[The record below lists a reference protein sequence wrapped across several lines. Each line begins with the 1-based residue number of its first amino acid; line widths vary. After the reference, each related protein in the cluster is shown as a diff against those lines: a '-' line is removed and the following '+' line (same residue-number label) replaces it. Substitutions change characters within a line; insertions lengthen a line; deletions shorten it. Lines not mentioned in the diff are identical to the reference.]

1 MGDGRKEEKMKG
13 SRPKA
18 EVNMRRARY
27 GDMLS
32 YYSVSSYG
40 LAMERRRKGRRENEK
55 EGQCRRERGDLPSY
69 RSACSAILAK
79 NTHSSLS
86 MLLYVLHKYYIS

>member
-1 MGDGRKEEKMKG
+1 MKG

-18 EVNMRRARY
+18 EVNMRRAGY
-27 GDMLS
+27 WDMLS

-40 LAMERRRKGRRENEK
+40 LEMERRRKRRGEEMRKRDSVEGRGES
-55 EGQCRRERGDLPSY
+55 GDIPSY

-86 MLLYVLHKYYIS
+86 ILLYVLHKYYIS